1 MILAKRSGADET
13 FARERAA
20 LELATLHDLQRADGG
35 FAPYWRDEHSDA
47 WDSVFAFAALGRARQ
62 AAIVVDGAMFDGAHS
77 YAAAVLADPT
87 AHAKWCKTEPCKAEL
102 RLHALDA
109 LAAAGDRRTT
119 FLSDVDA
126 QRDTFAFAD
135 QARLARLLTLAAGY
149 GPRAASLSKSIEDH
163 LYATGRGAV
172 VNLPARYTWFDQPV
186 MAQAEAL
193 RLELARNADGES
205 IDRLTRSLLD
215 MRRNGSFGCACQNAE
230 ALDALVDLALRE
242 KPANFTATATL
253 GAKPIA
259 SEHFSGTRAAQRSVV
274 APMRTLPT
282 GRSDVALAKDGTG
295 TLHYAVTYTYRL
307 AGAAPGRLNGLR
319 VTRIVREANTTPV
332 LATMGLS
339 TPASSLTL
347 APARVFDIELQ
358 IISDHPV
365 QRVLITDPLPAGF
378 EAVDTTFATTSKALQ
393 LPETSWSIGDQRIR
407 SDRIE
412 AYADRLDAGIY
423 RLHYLARTVTPGTF
437 AWPGANAHL
446 VDRPDEFGRSASS
459 VVVIK

>member
-1 MILAKRSGADET
+1 
-13 FARERAA
+13 
-20 LELATLHDLQRADGG
+20 
-35 FAPYWRDEHSDA
+35 
-47 WDSVFAFAALGRARQ
+47 
-62 AAIVVDGAMFDGAHS
+62 
-77 YAAAVLADPT
+77 
-87 AHAKWCKTEPCKAEL
+87 
-102 RLHALDA
+102 
-109 LAAAGDRRTT
+109 
-119 FLSDVDA
+119 
-126 QRDTFAFAD
+126 
-135 QARLARLLTLAAGY
+135 
-149 GPRAASLSKSIEDH
+149 
-163 LYATGRGAV
+163 V
-172 VNLPARYTWFDQPV
+172 VNLPGRYTWFDEPV

-193 RLELARNADGES
+193 RLELGRNADAET

-230 ALDALVDLALRE
+230 ALNALVDLASRE
-242 KPANFTATATL
+242 KPANFTATATV
-253 GAKPIA
+253 GSKPIA
-259 SEHFSGTRAAQRSVV
+259 RVQFAGTHAPQRSAV

-319 VTRIVREANTTPV
+319 VTRVVREANTAPV

-339 TPASSLTL
+339 APASSLTV

-365 QRVLITDPLPAGF
+365 ERVLITDPLPAGF
-378 EAVDTTFATTSKALQ
+378 EAVDTTFATTSKALK

-437 AWPGANAHL
+437 SWPGATAKL

-459 VVVIK
+459 VVIVK